1 MDPTRLS
8 QYLRK
13 GDDPE
18 LRRRRW
24 VIGLSVLGTTAGQ
37 LVGLYQ
43 TGIIRHLPDPPP
55 RGLWGLFDSDR
66 VDASEYAYSRFS
78 SPDAPLMIITYGVT
92 AWLAG
97 AGGPDRPR
105 NAPWLP
111 ITMAAKTLYDAA
123 TTVKLAREEWQENRA
138 FCAYCQSATLASFA
152 SVAFALPEAIRA
164 ARHLLGRDG

>member
-8 QYLRK
+8 QYLRR

-37 LVGLYQ
+37 LVALYQ
-43 TGIIRHLPDPPP
+43 TGIIRHLPDPPS
-55 RGLWGLFDSDR
+55 GGLFDSDR
-66 VDASEYAYSRFS
+66 VDASEYAYRRFS

-111 ITMAAKTLYDAA
+111 MAMAAKTLYDAA
-123 TTVKLAREEWQENRA
+123 TTVKLAREEWQEHRA
-138 FCAYCQSATLASFA
+138 FCAYCQTATLASYA
-152 SVAFALPEAIRA
+152 SVAFALPEAVRA
-164 ARHLLGRDG
+164 TRHLLGHGDPG

>member
-8 QYLRK
+8 EYLRE

-37 LVGLYQ
+37 LVALYQ
-43 TGIIRHLPDPPP
+43 TGIIKHLPDPPS
-55 RGLWGLFDSDR
+55 GGLFDSDR

-111 ITMAAKTLYDAA
+111 IAMAAKTLYDAA
-123 TTVKLAREEWQENRA
+123 TTVKLALEEWQENRA
-138 FCAYCQSATLASFA
+138 FCAYCQTATLASFA
-152 SVAFALPEAIRA
+152 SVAFALPEAVRA
-164 ARHLLGRDG
+164 TRRLLGRGDPG

>member
-8 QYLRK
+8 EYLRE

-37 LVGLYQ
+37 LVALYQ
-43 TGIIRHLPDPPP
+43 TGIIKHLPDPPS
-55 RGLWGLFDSDR
+55 GGLFDSDR

-111 ITMAAKTLYDAA
+111 IAMAAKTLYDAA
-123 TTVKLAREEWQENRA
+123 TTVKLAREEWQDNRA
-138 FCAYCQSATLASFA
+138 FCAYCQTATLASFA
-152 SVAFALPEAIRA
+152 SAAFALPEAVRA
-164 ARHLLGRDG
+164 TRRLLGRGDPG

>member
-1 MDPTRLS
+1 MVPTRLS

-37 LVGLYQ
+37 LVALYQ
-43 TGIIRHLPDPPP
+43 TGIIRHLPDPPS
-55 RGLWGLFDSDR
+55 GGLFDSDR

-92 AWLAG
+92 A
-97 AGGPDRPR
+97 
-105 NAPWLP
+105 
-111 ITMAAKTLYDAA
+111 
-123 TTVKLAREEWQENRA
+123 
-138 FCAYCQSATLASFA
+138 
-152 SVAFALPEAIRA
+152 
-164 ARHLLGRDG
+164 

>member
-8 QYLRK
+8 QYLRR

-37 LVGLYQ
+37 LVALYQ
-43 TGIIRHLPDPPP
+43 TGIIRHLPDPPS
-55 RGLWGLFDSDR
+55 GGLFDSDR
-66 VDASEYAYSRFS
+66 VDASEYASSRFS

-111 ITMAAKTLYDAA
+111 IAMAAKTLYDAA

-138 FCAYCQSATLASFA
+138 FCTYCQTATLASFA
-152 SVAFALPEAIRA
+152 SVVFALPEAVRA
-164 ARHLLGRDG
+164 TRHLLGRGEPG

>member
-1 MDPTRLS
+1 LDPTRLS
-8 QYLRK
+8 EYLRE

-37 LVGLYQ
+37 LVALYQ
-43 TGIIRHLPDPPP
+43 TGIIKHLPDPPS
-55 RGLWGLFDSDR
+55 GGLFDSDR

-111 ITMAAKTLYDAA
+111 IAMAAKTLYDAA
-123 TTVKLAREEWQENRA
+123 TTVKLAREEWQDNRA
-138 FCAYCQSATLASFA
+138 FCAYCQTATLASFA
-152 SVAFALPEAIRA
+152 SVAFALPEAVRA
-164 ARHLLGRDG
+164 TRRLLGRGDPG

>member
-8 QYLRK
+8 EYLRE

-24 VIGLSVLGTTAGQ
+24 VIGLSFLGTRAGQ
-37 LVGLYQ
+37 LVALYQ
-43 TGIIRHLPDPPP
+43 TGIIKHLPDPPS
-55 RGLWGLFDSDR
+55 GGLFDSDR
-66 VDASEYAYSRFS
+66 VDASEYAHSRFS

-111 ITMAAKTLYDAA
+111 IAMAAKTLYDAA
-123 TTVKLAREEWQENRA
+123 TTVKLALEEWQENRA
-138 FCAYCQSATLASFA
+138 FCAYCQTATLASFA
-152 SVAFALPEAIRA
+152 SVAFALPEAVRA
-164 ARHLLGRDG
+164 TRRLLGRGDPG

>member
-37 LVGLYQ
+37 LVALYQ
-43 TGIIRHLPDPPP
+43 TGIIRHLPDPPS
-55 RGLWGLFDSDR
+55 GGLFDSDR

-111 ITMAAKTLYDAA
+111 IAMAAKTLYDAA

-138 FCAYCQSATLASFA
+138 FCAYCQTATLASFA
-152 SVAFALPEAIRA
+152 SVAFALPEAVRA
-164 ARHLLGRDG
+164 TRHLLGRGDPG

>member
-8 QYLRK
+8 EYLRE

-37 LVGLYQ
+37 LVALYQ
-43 TGIIRHLPDPPP
+43 TGIIKHLPDPPS
-55 RGLWGLFDSDR
+55 GGLFDSDR

-111 ITMAAKTLYDAA
+111 IAMAAKTLYDAA
-123 TTVKLAREEWQENRA
+123 TTVKLAREEWQDNRA
-138 FCAYCQSATLASFA
+138 FCAYCQTATLASFA
-152 SVAFALPEAIRA
+152 SVAFALPEAVRA
-164 ARHLLGRDG
+164 TRRLLGRGDPG